1 MAEWCWRKQWFF
13 FFPAFSLS
21 SISVLASS
29 LFFLPFYSLFCF
41 YFSSIY
47 QQCST
52 LSVVAPWWCC
62 YSRWFTVV
70 ASQWQMTV
78 RDGFSPVHFWYSCY
92 SPGVLSSFFFFCF
105 CSLSFWFKNQSLP
118 LCFFVLPPFLFGSF
132 FFFFLFSPLPL
143 FVFASFTQNF
153 STSPSF
159 PPLFFNSGFS
169 SPKSRLF
176 SSLYVL
182 FFFFVSSLSSFS
194 LFLPLFLLSIS
205 LVHPKSSLQPPLP
218 RF

>member
-1 MAEWCWRKQWFF
+1 MLMAEWCWRKQWFF

-78 RDGFSPVHFWYSCY
+78 RDGFSPVHFCYSCY
-92 SPGVLSSFFFFCF
+92 SPDFLSLFFCF
-105 CSLSFWFKNQSLP
+105 CSLSFWFKKQSLP
-118 LCFFVLPPFLFGSF
+118 LCFVVLPPLLFGYF
-132 FFFFLFSPLPL
+132 FFFIFSPAFVRLCFFHPKFLYLSFVPSFVFQLWFLFP
-143 FVFASFTQNF
+143 
-153 STSPSF
+153 
-159 PPLFFNSGFS
+159 
-169 SPKSRLF
+169 
-176 SSLYVL
+176 
-182 FFFFVSSLSSFS
+182 
-194 LFLPLFLLSIS
+194 
-205 LVHPKSSLQPPLP
+205 
-218 RF
+218 